1 MRSDAGSRGDAII
14 LKRWSLPSGGE
25 TFFELR
31 SIHRLSNGQIIPERG
46 LRFILCETISHP
58 RSLLGLQMEGRINR
72 GRNVG
77 EHFQF
82 FVLSHKDVP
91 YIIHIS
97 LHAHKYLHP
106 VFYTFFM
113 HIIFYSLFEHESAC
127 TRIETTT
134 PFDFRVYILSSIYST
149 LLFLCTSKHLH
160 DYQLHMQ
167 AINYEIKCNPSKCI
181 HVIKKTTL
189 YLTFCIH
196 MKMKSIYFL

>member
-14 LKRWSLPSGGE
+14 LKRWPHE
-25 TFFELR
+25 IVYKAFFESR
-31 SIHRLSNGQIIPERG
+31 SIHRLSNGRIVPERG
-46 LRFILCETISHP
+46 LRFILRETISHP
-58 RSLLGLQMEGRINR
+58 RSPLLPFKGCRINR

-106 VFYTFFM
+106 VFYTLFI
-113 HIIFYSLFEHESAC
+113 HIILYSLFAHESAY
-127 TRIETTT
+127 TGIEITT
-134 PFDFRVYILSSIYST
+134 PFDFRAYILSSIYTT
-149 LLFLCTSKHLH
+149 LLFLRTGKRLY
-160 DYQLHMQ
+160 DYQLYMQ
-167 AINYEIKCNPSKCI
+167 AINHEIRCNQSKRM
-181 HVIKKTTL
+181 HVRKKTIL
-189 YLTFCIH
+189 YPTFCIH